1 MEHTERVAIITVH
14 GVADQQPGQTV
25 GELARL
31 LCNGGSDRAR
41 YVEGERHEIIVP
53 VRKLTCV
60 EESPS
65 AANDGK
71 PEVPP
76 EQAMPVRPGRPS
88 NFFLVHRRAT
98 RERGTPDAEDLGVTL
113 TDYLLSRYEPDERDA
128 LYESTRIAL
137 QRQTDGLAVDLYE
150 MYWADYSRLRPG
162 GIRALSASYQL
173 LFHLSTLARDVVDQV
188 ALATQGGMALRVL
201 QWLHAWSAWLLK
213 GPAALLQLMMLLLV
227 GFGAAAF
234 LPEAQQPFVLEL
246 GGGLAALILA
256 AFTPVVWLR
265 ADGPAARVRAVVP
278 WLSGVISCG
287 AWRSRRRCG
296 PTTWPTSTF
305 MRRQRSRS

>member
-41 YVEGERHEIIVP
+41 YVEGEKHEIIVP

-128 LYESTRIAL
+128 LYESTRICAAA
-137 QRQTDGLAVDLYE
+137 TEG
-150 MYWADYSRLRPG
+150 RPG
-162 GIRALSASYQL
+162 RWICTRCTGPTIRACGRAAFGALSASYQL
-173 LFHLSTLARDVVDQV
+173 LFPPE
-188 ALATQGGMALRVL
+188 
-201 QWLHAWSAWLLK
+201 HA
-213 GPAALLQLMMLLLV
+213 
-227 GFGAAAF
+227 GA
-234 LPEAQQPFVLEL
+234 
-246 GGGLAALILA
+246 
-256 AFTPVVWLR
+256 
-265 ADGPAARVRAVVP
+265 
-278 WLSGVISCG
+278 
-287 AWRSRRRCG
+287 RRCG
-296 PTTWPTSTF
+296 SGRAGDARRHARCAF
-305 MRRQRSRS
+305 CSGCMRGRHGC